1 MMTRARWIDGAIEG
15 GLVGGGRAFNY
26 EEGGGDPE
34 ELWDFETASSSFYP
48 QLKAWYDER
57 NTEWLA
63 AILKEKEDEER
74 ENDEELDE
82 LPAKTPLQ
90 SCIEGA
96 TWAATGFGSGGG
108 MFHAY
113 QRALRFR
120 AAKFYAEKYLEEYH
134 HLPQG
139 LHKVVVTYGPR
150 GTADIET
157 PMNSSSVGTLDIDII
172 YPTMP

>member
-1 MMTRARWIDGAIEG
+1 MIDGAIEG